1 MKLETF
7 FETNKKDL
15 ILIFENEKKMQG
27 EGILYVDLT
36 DKEKGNV
43 VFLPIT
49 SEYLTDDVKKSIEE
63 RKPHVSESTIFIF
76 GAELD
81 ENDNSVINRIEYEL
95 ESN

>member
-7 FETNKKDL
+7 FDNNKKDL
-15 ILIFENEKKMQG
+15 ILIFENERKVHG
-27 EGILYVDLT
+27 DGILYVDLT

-43 VFLPIT
+43 VFLPIN
-49 SEYLTDDVKKSIEE
+49 SEYLTDDVRKSIEE
-63 RKPHVSESTIFIF
+63 RWPLVSNSTIFIF

-81 ENDNSVINRIEYEL
+81 EDNNSIINRIEWEL

>member
-7 FETNKKDL
+7 FENNKKDL
-15 ILIFENEKKMQG
+15 ILIFENERKVHG

-43 VFLPIT
+43 VFLPIN

-63 RKPHVSESTIFIF
+63 RRPKVSKSIIFIF

-81 ENDNSVINRIEYEL
+81 ANNNSIINRIEWDL
-95 ESN
+95 DSN

>member
-7 FETNKKDL
+7 FENNKKDL
-15 ILIFENEKKMQG
+15 ILIFENEKKLQG

-43 VFLPIT
+43 VFLPIN

-63 RKPHVSESTIFIF
+63 RKPHISNSTIFIF
-76 GAELD
+76 SAELD
-81 ENDNSVINRIEYEL
+81 NDNNSIINRIEWDL